1 MARKPHGIEVLGAPK
16 MRDGLRLC
24 DAPGC
29 AEHGEHRAPRAPDD
43 LNNYYWFCMEHVR
56 AYNARWNFYAGLNQ
70 AEIEKQI
77 RADTTW
83 WRPTWPLGSRGGT
96 QSRQYR
102 AGQHDD
108 PMVDFGVF
116 AQEDWDPERTQ
127 GDCASRNGWRPRP
140 GSDEANA
147 LAILDL
153 DPPVTRSDVKH
164 RYKALVKKHHPDAN
178 GGDRDAEERLK
189 IINRAYSVLRAS
201 IEL

>member
-1 MARKPHGIEVLGAPK
+1 
-16 MRDGLRLC
+16 MRDGVRLC

-29 AEHGEHRAPRAPDD
+29 AAHGDYRAPRGPDD
-43 LNNYYWFCMEHVR
+43 LNNYYWFCMDHVR
-56 AYNARWNFYAGLNQ
+56 AYNAQWNFYEGLSQ

-83 WRPTWPLGSRGGT
+83 WRPTWPLGTRG
-96 QSRQYR
+96 RHAR

-116 AQEDWDPERTQ
+116 AQEDWDHERTRPEIV
-127 GDCASRNGWRPRP
+127 GRNGWRPRP
-140 GSDEANA
+140 GSDEAEA

-153 DPPVTRSDVKH
+153 DPPVTRDDVKLK
-164 RYKALVKKHHPDAN
+164 YKALVKKYHPDAN

-189 IINRAYSVLRAS
+189 VVNRAYSVLRAS
-201 IEL
+201 TEL